1 MSICERDGCPDP
13 GQGNHYHCGR
23 CNSAEMTSMMGHYTS
38 SDGGKTWHFT
48 CKEEDIVKEK
58 DMGRSMS
65 FDGEEGY
72 FLTVEEYEELQEH
85 TEEDEKL
92 EELEIENSNLRE
104 AISQAYEQARDLKA
118 LLGNA

>member
-72 FLTVEEYEELQEH
+72 FLTIEEYEELQEH